1 MSKDRA
7 QQCDPQAPPLLAE
20 TIQALVKNLE
30 SKINVWYLIDRNLAD
45 NIKIVLRDLNKYRKK
60 NYGLSLNTG
69 KYDPFLGQTTS
80 TQYKTIIGQFQ
91 NLCLKIKKKTKV
103 KLVILGFPKAES
115 CQIEL
120 LKRKIAELEKI
131 SEVIDKLDAHYG
143 FYHVKKCVSM
153 PKIFIFCV
161 PVLIFAK

>member
-7 QQCDPQAPPLLAE
+7 QQCDPQAPPLLVE

-30 SKINVWYLIDRNLAD
+30 FKINVWYLIDRNLAD

-69 KYDPFLGQTTS
+69 KCDPFLGQTTS

-91 NLCLKIKKKTKV
+91 NLCLKIKKKNQ
-103 KLVILGFPKAES
+103 G
-115 CQIEL
+115 
-120 LKRKIAELEKI
+120 
-131 SEVIDKLDAHYG
+131 
-143 FYHVKKCVSM
+143 
-153 PKIFIFCV
+153 
-161 PVLIFAK
+161 